1 MASFPDLTAIARRLL
16 NIEVNTIISAAM
28 TAEPMP
34 AVPHA
39 LLDIAG
45 WYADA
50 LAAMG
55 VDLAPYFT
63 NTNGDSRSVALAW
76 VTADTPPWSGAGLT
90 VSAGTFDRLRWAAD
104 RAANSPQA
112 ALRIRP
118 SHAVLLQRIVN
129 NADAIKEIFRRFNP
143 TMQQFE
149 NRTRADLLQ
158 QPLRP
163 DSYSVAPDDLTLLQ
177 KIWDIGTDEIVAQ
190 TIVYLT
196 GDVTTR
202 VQESLARPGA
212 EPIFAIHRQSIDVS
226 IKYWKSLLEVIREIA
241 GAAVG
246 VVLGA
251 RK

>member
-16 NIEVNTIISAAM
+16 NIEVNTIISTAM

-50 LAAMG
+50 LASMG
-55 VDLAPYFT
+55 VDLAPYFAPGA
-63 NTNGDSRSVALAW
+63 GDAGSIAFAW
-76 VTADTPPWSGAGLT
+76 AGADSPPWDGAALT
-90 VSAGTFDRLRWAAD
+90 VRLETFDRLRWAAK
-104 RAANSPQA
+104 RAANSPEA
-112 ALRIRP
+112 ARHIGPR
-118 SHAVLLQRIVN
+118 HAVLLQRIVN
-129 NADAIKEIFRRFNP
+129 NADAIKEIIRRFNP
-143 TMQQFE
+143 TMRQFE
-149 NRTRADLLQ
+149 NKTRADLLKT
-158 QPLRP
+158 PLRP
-163 DSYSVAPDDLTLLQ
+163 DSYSVAPDDLALLQ
-177 KIWDIGTDEIVAQ
+177 KIWDIGTDQIVAQ

-202 VQESLARPGA
+202 MQESLAKPGA
-212 EPIFAIHRQSIDVS
+212 EPIFAIHRQSVDVS

-241 GAAVG
+241 GAAVS
-246 VVLGA
+246 VLLGA